1 MTYTSITLQLPEEL
15 RQAIAAH
22 ATANYTSEDSLILSV
37 LADAFGI
44 PPLLTP
50 AIAEATQPQQ
60 AELEEQISE
69 LISNLAEM
77 QQGDRLS
84 LDDLRQIA
92 DLKQVIDSLLEIDR
106 SLLELSP
113 EPLENRSPGQL
124 LQQQSADLALLINE
138 RNSQQAIILNQIL
151 SGIPDLIFVQDR
163 LGRFTYVNPA
173 GVRTFECERN
183 YLLGKTCN
191 DLHLSSNLITLLN
204 EQHRKVFV
212 SGQPL
217 SGEINIPTATAS
229 RDYEYIF
236 NPIRGI
242 QGDISTAVFVARD
255 ITERKQ
261 TEIALRESEEKYRNL
276 FESATDSIFIVDAV
290 THELLEVNWVASIL
304 LGYTR
309 RELFSLPFREISL
322 PLDTSRR
329 ASLMRD
335 LENFGSVVF
344 EHVYRCKDGRKIP
357 VEISSRAIEYE
368 DRLAILNFVRDI
380 TARKRA
386 ETYLRESEEK
396 LRIAL
401 EAAQLGIW
409 DTELTTGRITWSP
422 NLETM
427 FGFLPGAFDG
437 SYETFLSHLHPDDRD
452 YVQQAVST
460 AIRRQEDYDIEFRV
474 IWSDGTVRWIAS
486 KGKAF
491 YSDTGKPVRMAGINL
506 DITNRKR
513 AEDLIHKAHQEFA
526 QQSSELNTVDRQFLD
541 ESSRISP
548 NKTATNPVLPSLKAI
563 WKSVEIQRRRYRD
576 LFNAVFDI
584 YLVVNSS
591 GVIQEAS
598 QAATV
603 LFFSKLD
610 GLVGT
615 ACYRLIFE
623 QDRLALKSQF
633 DEFRQVKQPRV
644 LELRFK
650 PLKGNS
656 FSARITISA
665 AYNSTGEVISFC
677 LLIQGASIRE
687 LNGTE
692 NLSMN

>member
-22 ATANYTSEDSLILSV
+22 ATANHTSEDSLILSV
-37 LADAFGI
+37 LADAFEI

-50 AIAEATQPQQ
+50 AIAEATQSQQ

-84 LDDLRQIA
+84 LEDLRQIA

-106 SLLELSP
+106 SLLEFSP
-113 EPLENRSPGQL
+113 EPFESRFPGQR

-138 RNSQQAIILNQIL
+138 RNSQQAIVLNQIL

-173 GVRTFECERN
+173 GARTFECDRN
-183 YLLGKTCN
+183 YLVGKTCE
-191 DLHLSSNLITLLN
+191 DLHLSANLTALLN

-309 RELFSLPFREISL
+309 RELFSIPFREISL

-329 ASLMRD
+329 TSLMRD

-344 EHVYRCKDGRKIP
+344 EHVYRCKDGREVP
-357 VEISSRAIEYE
+357 VEISSRVIEYE

-380 TARKRA
+380 TTRKQA

-513 AEDLIHKAHQEFA
+513 AEDLIYKVHQELT
-526 QQSSELNTVDRQFLD
+526 QQSNELDTVNRQFLD
-541 ESSRISP
+541 ESSRSSP
-548 NKTATNPVLPSLKAI
+548 NETSTNPALPSLKAI

-591 GVIQEAS
+591 GVIQETS

-603 LFFSKLD
+603 LFSSKLD

-623 QDRLALKSQF
+623 QDRSTLKSQF
-633 DEFRQVKQPRV
+633 DEYRQVKQPRV

-650 PLKGNS
+650 PLRGNS

-665 AYNSTGEVISFC
+665 AYNSMGEVISF
-677 LLIQGASIRE
+677 AS
-687 LNGTE
+687 
-692 NLSMN
+692 

>member
-22 ATANYTSEDSLILSV
+22 ATANHTSEDSLILSV
-37 LADAFGI
+37 LADAFEI

-50 AIAEATQPQQ
+50 AIAEATQSQQ

-84 LDDLRQIA
+84 LEDLRQIA

-106 SLLELSP
+106 SLLEFSP
-113 EPLENRSPGQL
+113 EPFESRFPGQR

-138 RNSQQAIILNQIL
+138 RNSQQAIVLNQIL

-173 GVRTFECERN
+173 GARTFECDRN
-183 YLLGKTCN
+183 YLVGKTCE
-191 DLHLSSNLITLLN
+191 DLHLSANLTALLN

-309 RELFSLPFREISL
+309 RELFSIPFREISL

-329 ASLMRD
+329 TSLMRD

-344 EHVYRCKDGRKIP
+344 EHVYRCKDGREVP
-357 VEISSRAIEYE
+357 VEISSRVIEYE

-380 TARKRA
+380 TTRKQA

-513 AEDLIHKAHQEFA
+513 AEDLIYKVHQELT
-526 QQSSELNTVDRQFLD
+526 QQSNELDTVNRQFLD
-541 ESSRISP
+541 ESSRSSP
-548 NKTATNPVLPSLKAI
+548 NETSTNPALPSLKAI

-591 GVIQEAS
+591 GVIQETS

-603 LFFSKLD
+603 LFSSKLD

-623 QDRLALKSQF
+623 QDRSTLKSQF
-633 DEFRQVKQPRV
+633 DEYRQVKQPRV

-650 PLKGNS
+650 PLRGNS

-665 AYNSTGEVISFC
+665 AYNSMGEVISFC

>member
-1 MTYTSITLQLPEEL
+1 MTYTSITIQLPEAL
-15 RQAIAAH
+15 SQAIAAR
-22 ATANYTSEDSLILSV
+22 ANADQIGENSLILNV

-44 PPLLTP
+44 SPSISP
-50 AIAEATQPQQ
+50 AISEAIQPQRTQ
-60 AELEEQISE
+60 LEERIAELIGQ
-69 LISNLAEM
+69 LTEM
-77 QQGDRLS
+77 QTSDRLS
-84 LDDLRQIA
+84 LTNLRQIA
-92 DLKQVIDSLLEIDR
+92 DLKQVVDSLLETER
-106 SLLELSP
+106 SVLAPSP
-113 EPLENRSPGQL
+113 ESPEDSSPSQR
-124 LQQQSADLALLINE
+124 LQQQSADLATLITE
-138 RNSQQAIILNQIL
+138 HNSQQAIVLNQIL

-163 LGRFTYVNPA
+163 LGRYTYVNPA
-173 GVRTFECERN
+173 GARAFECERN
-183 YLLGKTCN
+183 YLIGKTCE
-191 DLHLSSNLITLLN
+191 DLHLSADLTTLLN
-204 EQHRKVFV
+204 NQHRQVFI

-217 SGEINIPTATAS
+217 SGEITIPTTTAS

-236 NPIRGI
+236 NPIRGM

-309 RELFSLPFREISL
+309 RELFSIPFSEISL
-322 PLDTSRR
+322 PLDTARR
-329 ASLMRD
+329 ASLLRD
-335 LENFGSVVF
+335 LENFGSIVF
-344 EHVYRCKDGRKIP
+344 EHVYRCKDGREIP
-357 VEISSRAIEYE
+357 VEVSSRVIEYE
-368 DRLAILNFVRDI
+368 NRLAILNFVRDI

-427 FGFLPGAFDG
+427 FGFVPGEFDG
-437 SYETFLSHLHPDDRD
+437 SYETFLSHLHPNDRD

-460 AIRRQEDYDIEFRV
+460 AIKRQEDYDIEFRV
-474 IWSDGTVRWIAS
+474 VWSNGTVRWIAS

-491 YSDTGKPVRMAGINL
+491 YNEAGKPIRMAGINL

-513 AEDLIHKAHQEFA
+513 AEELIHKSHQEFA
-526 QQSSELNTVDRQFLD
+526 QQSTELDRIDREILNSSQALSD
-541 ESSRISP
+541 EPDENSP
-548 NKTATNPVLPSLKAI
+548 LSSLKAI

-603 LFFSKLD
+603 LFASKLD

-615 ACYRLIFE
+615 TCYRLVFE
-623 QDRLALKSQF
+623 QDRPALKAQF
-633 DEFRQVKQPRV
+633 DELRQVKQPGV
-644 LELRFK
+644 LELKFQ

-665 AYNSTGEVISFC
+665 AYSSTEEVISFC

-692 NLSMN
+692 NASIN

>member
-1 MTYTSITLQLPEEL
+1 MTYTSITIQLPEAL
-15 RQAIAAH
+15 SQAIAAR
-22 ATANYTSEDSLILSV
+22 ASADQASESSLILNV

-44 PPLLTP
+44 SFS
-50 AIAEATQPQQ
+50 ASASSEETQPQHTQ
-60 AELEEQISE
+60 LEEQIAD
-69 LISNLAEM
+69 LISQLAEM
-77 QQGDRLS
+77 QKSDRLS
-84 LDDLRQIA
+84 LTNLRQVA
-92 DLKQVIDSLLEIDR
+92 ELKQVVDSLLEIDR
-106 SLLELSP
+106 SVLASSSESP
-113 EPLENRSPGQL
+113 EDSSPSQR
-124 LQQQSADLALLINE
+124 LQQHSADLAILITE
-138 RNSQQAIILNQIL
+138 HNSQQAIVLNQIL

-163 LGRFTYVNPA
+163 LGRYTYVNPA
-173 GVRTFECERN
+173 GARAFECERN
-183 YLLGKTCN
+183 YLIGKTCE
-191 DLHLSSNLITLLN
+191 DLHLSANLTALLN
-204 EQHRKVFV
+204 EQHRKVFI

-217 SGEINIPTATAS
+217 SGEITIPTATAF

-309 RELFSLPFREISL
+309 RELFSIPFREISL
-322 PLDTSRR
+322 PLDASRR

-335 LENFGSVVF
+335 LENFGSIVF
-344 EHVYRCKDGRKIP
+344 EHIYRCKDGREIP
-357 VEISSRAIEYE
+357 VEISSRVIEYE
-368 DRLAILNFVRDI
+368 NRLAILNFVRDI
-380 TARKRA
+380 TARKQA

-422 NLETM
+422 NLEAM
-427 FGFLPGAFDG
+427 FGFVPGEFDG

-460 AIRRQEDYDIEFRV
+460 AIKRQEDYDIEFRV
-474 IWSDGTVRWIAS
+474 VWSNGTVRWIAS

-491 YSDTGKPVRMAGINL
+491 YSEAGRPIRMAGINL

-513 AEDLIHKAHQEFA
+513 AEELIHKAHQEFT
-526 QQSSELNTVDRQFLD
+526 QQSTDLDTIDREILSNASQASSSEAIGN
-541 ESSRISP
+541 SP
-548 NKTATNPVLPSLKAI
+548 LPSLKAI

-603 LFFSKLD
+603 LFASKLD

-615 ACYRLIFE
+615 TCYRLVFE
-623 QDRLALKSQF
+623 QDRSALKAQF
-633 DEFRQVKQPRV
+633 DELRQVKQPGV
-644 LELRFK
+644 LELKFQ

-665 AYNSTGEVISFC
+665 AYSSTKEVISFC

-692 NLSMN
+692 NASIS

>member
-15 RQAIAAH
+15 RQTIAAR
-22 ATANYTSEDSLILSV
+22 ATANHTSEDSLILSV
-37 LADAFGI
+37 LADAFGM

-50 AIAEATQPQQ
+50 AVAQATQPQQ

-92 DLKQVIDSLLEIDR
+92 DLKQVVDSLLEIDR

-113 EPLENRSPGQL
+113 EPFESRSSGQR
-124 LQQQSADLALLINE
+124 LQQQSTDLALLINE
-138 RNSQQAIILNQIL
+138 RNSQQAIVLNQIL

-173 GVRTFECERN
+173 GVRAFECERN
-183 YLLGKTCN
+183 YLVGKTCE
-191 DLHLSSNLITLLN
+191 DLHLSANLTALLI

-217 SGEINIPTATAS
+217 SGEINIPTTTAS

-276 FESATDSIFIVDAV
+276 FESATDSIFVVDAV

-309 RELFSLPFREISL
+309 RELFSIPFREISL
-322 PLDTSRR
+322 PLDTSRQ

-344 EHVYRCKDGRKIP
+344 EQVYRCKDGRKIP
-357 VEISSRAIEYE
+357 VEISSRVIEYE

-380 TARKRA
+380 TARKQA

-437 SYETFLSHLHPDDRD
+437 SYETFLSHLHSDDRD

-513 AEDLIHKAHQEFA
+513 AEDLIRKAHQEFA

-541 ESSRISP
+541 ESNRFSLNEAANNS
-548 NKTATNPVLPSLKAI
+548 ALPSLRAI

-603 LFFSKLD
+603 LFSSKLD

-623 QDRLALKSQF
+623 QERLTLKSQF

>member
-1 MTYTSITLQLPEEL
+1 MTYTSITIQLPEAL
-15 RQAIAAH
+15 SQAIAAR
-22 ATANYTSEDSLILSV
+22 ASADQASESSLILNV

-44 PPLLTP
+44 SSS
-50 AIAEATQPQQ
+50 ASASSEETQPQHTQ
-60 AELEEQISE
+60 LEEQIAD
-69 LISNLAEM
+69 LISQLAEM
-77 QQGDRLS
+77 QKSDRLS
-84 LDDLRQIA
+84 LTNLRQVA
-92 DLKQVIDSLLEIDR
+92 ELKQVVDSLLEIDR
-106 SLLELSP
+106 SVLASSSESP
-113 EPLENRSPGQL
+113 EDSSPSQR
-124 LQQQSADLALLINE
+124 LQQHSADLAILITE
-138 RNSQQAIILNQIL
+138 HNSQQAIVLNQIL

-163 LGRFTYVNPA
+163 LGRYTYVNPA
-173 GVRTFECERN
+173 GARAFECERN
-183 YLLGKTCN
+183 YLIGKTCE
-191 DLHLSSNLITLLN
+191 DLHLSANLTALLN
-204 EQHRKVFV
+204 EQHRKVFI

-217 SGEINIPTATAS
+217 SGEITIPTATAF

-309 RELFSLPFREISL
+309 RELFSIPFREISL
-322 PLDTSRR
+322 PLDASRR

-335 LENFGSVVF
+335 LENFGSIVF
-344 EHVYRCKDGRKIP
+344 EHIYRCKDGREIP
-357 VEISSRAIEYE
+357 VEISSRVIEYE
-368 DRLAILNFVRDI
+368 NRLAILNFVRDI
-380 TARKRA
+380 TARKQA

-422 NLETM
+422 NLEAM
-427 FGFLPGAFDG
+427 FGFVPGEFDG

-460 AIRRQEDYDIEFRV
+460 AIKRQEDYDIEFRV
-474 IWSDGTVRWIAS
+474 VWSNGTVRWIAS

-491 YSDTGKPVRMAGINL
+491 YSEAGRPIRMAGINL

-513 AEDLIHKAHQEFA
+513 AEELIHKAHQEFT
-526 QQSSELNTVDRQFLD
+526 QQSTDLDTIDREILSNASQASSSEAIGN
-541 ESSRISP
+541 SP
-548 NKTATNPVLPSLKAI
+548 LPSLKAI

-603 LFFSKLD
+603 LFASKLD

-615 ACYRLIFE
+615 TCYRLVFE
-623 QDRLALKSQF
+623 QDRSALKAQF
-633 DEFRQVKQPRV
+633 DELRQVKQPGV
-644 LELRFK
+644 LELKFQ

-665 AYNSTGEVISFC
+665 AYSSTKEVISFC

-692 NLSMN
+692 NASIS

>member
-22 ATANYTSEDSLILSV
+22 ATANHTSEDSLILSV

-50 AIAEATQPQQ
+50 AITEATQSQQ

-84 LDDLRQIA
+84 LDDLRQVA
-92 DLKQVIDSLLEIDR
+92 DLKQVVDSLLEIDR

-113 EPLENRSPGQL
+113 EPFESRSPGQR

-138 RNSQQAIILNQIL
+138 RNSQQAIVLNQIL

-173 GVRTFECERN
+173 GARTFECERN
-183 YLLGKTCN
+183 YLIGKTCE
-191 DLHLSSNLITLLN
+191 DLHLSANLTALLN

-242 QGDISTAVFVARD
+242 QGDISTAVFIARD

-304 LGYTR
+304 LGFTR
-309 RELFSLPFREISL
+309 RELFSIPFREISL
-322 PLDTSRR
+322 PLDTSQR

-344 EHVYRCKDGRKIP
+344 EHAYRCKDGREIP
-357 VEISSRAIEYE
+357 VEISSRVIEYE

-380 TARKRA
+380 TARKQA

-409 DTELTTGRITWSP
+409 DTELTTGKITWSP

-513 AEDLIHKAHQEFA
+513 AEDLIYKVH
-526 QQSSELNTVDRQFLD
+526 
-541 ESSRISP
+541 
-548 NKTATNPVLPSLKAI
+548 
-563 WKSVEIQRRRYRD
+563 
-576 LFNAVFDI
+576 
-584 YLVVNSS
+584 
-591 GVIQEAS
+591 
-598 QAATV
+598 
-603 LFFSKLD
+603 
-610 GLVGT
+610 
-615 ACYRLIFE
+615 
-623 QDRLALKSQF
+623 
-633 DEFRQVKQPRV
+633 
-644 LELRFK
+644 
-650 PLKGNS
+650 
-656 FSARITISA
+656 
-665 AYNSTGEVISFC
+665 
-677 LLIQGASIRE
+677 
-687 LNGTE
+687 
-692 NLSMN
+692 

>member
-1 MTYTSITLQLPEEL
+1 MTYTSITIQLPEAL
-15 RQAIAAH
+15 SQVIAAR
-22 ATANYTSEDSLILSV
+22 ASADQTSESSLILNV

-44 PPLLTP
+44 
-50 AIAEATQPQQ
+50 ASSGAASSEEIQSQDTQ
-60 AELEEQISE
+60 LEEQIAD
-69 LISNLAEM
+69 LISQLAEM
-77 QQGDRLS
+77 QKSDRLS
-84 LDDLRQIA
+84 LTNLRQVA
-92 DLKQVIDSLLEIDR
+92 ELKQVIDSLLELDR
-106 SLLELSP
+106 SVLAPSP
-113 EPLENRSPGQL
+113 ESSEDSSPSQR
-124 LQQQSADLALLINE
+124 LQQHSADLALLITE
-138 RNSQQAIILNQIL
+138 HNSQQAIVLNQIL

-163 LGRFTYVNPA
+163 LGRYTYVNPA
-173 GVRTFECERN
+173 GARAFECERN
-183 YLLGKTCN
+183 YLIGKTCE
-191 DLHLSSNLITLLN
+191 DLHLSANLTALLN
-204 EQHRKVFV
+204 DQHRKVFI

-217 SGEINIPTATAS
+217 SGEITIPTATAA

-309 RELFSLPFREISL
+309 KELFSIPFREISL
-322 PLDTSRR
+322 PLDASRQ
-329 ASLMRD
+329 ASLIRD
-335 LENFGSVVF
+335 LENFGSIVF
-344 EHVYRCKDGRKIP
+344 EHVYRCKDGREIP
-357 VEISSRAIEYE
+357 VEISSRVIEYE
-368 DRLAILNFVRDI
+368 NRLAILNFVRDI
-380 TARKRA
+380 TARKQA

-422 NLETM
+422 NLEAM
-427 FGFLPGAFDG
+427 FGFVPGEFDG

-460 AIRRQEDYDIEFRV
+460 AIKRQEDYDIEFRV
-474 IWSDGTVRWIAS
+474 VWSNGTVRWIAS

-491 YSDTGKPVRMAGINL
+491 YSEAGRPIRMAGINL

-513 AEDLIHKAHQEFA
+513 AEELIHKAHQEFT
-526 QQSSELNTVDRQFLD
+526 QQSTELDTIDREILSNASQALSSEAIEN
-541 ESSRISP
+541 SS
-548 NKTATNPVLPSLKAI
+548 LPSLKAI

-603 LFFSKLD
+603 LFASKLD

-615 ACYRLIFE
+615 TCYRLVFE
-623 QDRLALKSQF
+623 QDRSALKAQF
-633 DEFRQVKQPRV
+633 DELRQVKQPGV
-644 LELRFK
+644 LELRFQ

-665 AYNSTGEVISFC
+665 AYSNTEEVISFC

-687 LNGTE
+687 LNGAE
-692 NLSMN
+692 NASIS

>member
-1 MTYTSITLQLPEEL
+1 MTYTSITIQLPEAL
-15 RQAIAAH
+15 SQAIAAR
-22 ATANYTSEDSLILSV
+22 ASADQASESSLILNV

-44 PPLLTP
+44 SSS
-50 AIAEATQPQQ
+50 ASASSEEIQPQHTQ
-60 AELEEQISE
+60 LEEQIAD
-69 LISNLAEM
+69 LISQLAEM
-77 QQGDRLS
+77 QKSDRLS
-84 LDDLRQIA
+84 LTNLRQVA
-92 DLKQVIDSLLEIDR
+92 ELKQVVDSLLEIDR
-106 SLLELSP
+106 SVLASSSESP
-113 EPLENRSPGQL
+113 EDSSPSQR
-124 LQQQSADLALLINE
+124 LQQHSADLAILITE
-138 RNSQQAIILNQIL
+138 HNSQQAIVLNQIL

-163 LGRFTYVNPA
+163 LGRYTYVNPA
-173 GVRTFECERN
+173 GARAFECERN
-183 YLLGKTCN
+183 YLIGKTCE
-191 DLHLSSNLITLLN
+191 DLHLSANLTALLN
-204 EQHRKVFV
+204 EQHRKVFI

-217 SGEINIPTATAS
+217 SGEITIPTATAF

-309 RELFSLPFREISL
+309 RELFSIPFREISL
-322 PLDTSRR
+322 PLDASRR

-335 LENFGSVVF
+335 LENFGSIVF
-344 EHVYRCKDGRKIP
+344 EHIYRCKDGREIP
-357 VEISSRAIEYE
+357 VEISSRVIEYE
-368 DRLAILNFVRDI
+368 NRLAILNFVRDI
-380 TARKRA
+380 TARKQA

-422 NLETM
+422 NLEAM
-427 FGFLPGAFDG
+427 FGFVPGEFDG

-460 AIRRQEDYDIEFRV
+460 AIKRQEDYDIEFRV
-474 IWSDGTVRWIAS
+474 VWSNGTVRWIAS

-491 YSDTGKPVRMAGINL
+491 YSEAGRPIRMAGINL

-513 AEDLIHKAHQEFA
+513 AEELIHKAHQEFT
-526 QQSSELNTVDRQFLD
+526 QQSTDLDTIDREILSNASQASSSEAIGN
-541 ESSRISP
+541 SP
-548 NKTATNPVLPSLKAI
+548 LPSLKAI

-603 LFFSKLD
+603 LFASKLD

-615 ACYRLIFE
+615 TCYRLVFE
-623 QDRLALKSQF
+623 QDRSALKAQF
-633 DEFRQVKQPRV
+633 DELRQVKQPGV
-644 LELRFK
+644 LELKFQ

-665 AYNSTGEVISFC
+665 AYSSTKEVISFC

-692 NLSMN
+692 NASIS